1 MRFASAL
8 PRIAL
13 GLYGAIG
20 LVINAQALAGG
31 RGPVDV
37 AMLVAA
43 LALDAAALYAAV
55 RFDRLAEHTPLWLER
70 LVGAIMAYL
79 AFNAI
84 VNVAWRGGAPFYY
97 LLASIYV
104 LVGVVF
110 WRAVLARISTVTASP
125 SDERSDAPP
134 TDG

>member
-1 MRFASAL
+1 MRSLL
-8 PRIAL
+8 PRVAL
-13 GLYGAIG
+13 GVYGAIG
-20 LVINAQALAGG
+20 LLINAQALAGG

-43 LALDAAALYAAV
+43 LALDVAALYATV
-55 RFDRLAEHTPLWLER
+55 RFGLIVERAPVWLER
-70 LVGAIMAYL
+70 LVGAIMAFMAL
-79 AFNAI
+79 NAA
-84 VNVAWRGGAPFYY
+84 VAGWRGGAPFYY

-110 WRAVLARISTVTASP
+110 WRAVLARIRAVAAPP